1 MPRSEVNASAPAAQ
15 SARILIVDDHPVVRR
30 GLAELIADEPDM
42 EVFGEAATGAEA
54 LKCLDDLQPDV
65 VIVDISLKDSHG
77 IELIKQIKA
86 RDDQVKMLVW
96 SMHDES
102 LYAERA
108 LRAGAMGYLNKE
120 EPIDRVIEAIRQ
132 VLRGHVHLSSKM
144 VEKLLHRAV
153 SGNEPHERSNIE
165 TLSDREL
172 EVFELIGQGL
182 TTREIA
188 KKLHLSIKTIETYRE
203 NVKSK
208 LDLKTGGELTR
219 HAVQW
224 ALEKR

>member
-153 SGNEPHERSNIE
+153 SGSEPHERSNIE

>member
-30 GLAELIADEPDM
+30 GLAQLIADEPDM

-153 SGNEPHERSNIE
+153 SGSEPHERSNIE

>member
-1 MPRSEVNASAPAAQ
+1 MPRSEVNGSAPAAQ

-30 GLAELIADEPDM
+30 GLAQLIADEPDM

-153 SGNEPHERSNIE
+153 SGSEPHERSNIE

-203 NVKSK
+203 NVKAK